1 MPEYGKFFI
10 QKWPLLE
17 GLLDQVPRNQE
28 AQNRFNKNRYNDL
41 KKRNS
46 AKRGTKEKDHW
57 RQCYDGAITKALL
70 LKIAGMDFVRLP

>member
-1 MPEYGKFFI
+1 MTPVGG
-10 QKWPLLE
+10 

-28 AQNRFNKNRYNDL
+28 TQNRFDKNRYNNL

-46 AKRGTKEKDHW
+46 AKRGAKKKDDW
-57 RQCYDGAITKALL
+57 CQCDDGAITKALL

>member
-1 MPEYGKFFI
+1 MPKYGKFFI

-46 AKRGTKEKDHW
+46 AKRGAKEKDDW
-57 RQCYDGAITKALL
+57 R
-70 LKIAGMDFVRLP
+70 